1 MKLTVRVWIFSG
13 VSLATVSMSTP
24 PSLEVMKVTAWLL
37 RSTSTDRYSSLAM
50 SVPSEISTVSIG
62 RAMPPDW

>member
-1 MKLTVRVWIFSG
+1 MASGFS
-13 VSLATVSMSTP
+13 SATFSISTP
-24 PSLEVMKVTAWLL
+24 PSADAMKVIDWVE

-62 RAMPPDW
+62 SATPADW